1 MRLWQGMKNYERRQ
15 CRKKEREREKRKTGR
30 LTFRFNNFRLH
41 SNFADCCVAAEVV
54 KVELCGWNMT
64 EEVE

>member
-1 MRLWQGMKNYERRQ
+1 MARHEELREETAQEKRT
-15 CRKKEREREKRKTGR
+15 REREKRKTGR